1 MVRETFEVSGDF
13 HLQYY
18 DTEVKEWIDLDG
30 DNIHELD
37 ETEKFYKIK
46 VIEEIEN
53 VIIIDET
60 GSNCS
65 TSTKMSESFEQLPA
79 LSSPSRYSIRAST
92 PRSSTPCSTLSE
104 ESVARC
110 ETPEST
116 GIEVRNSSRAR
127 LQQKQFLPI
136 DMRKLVQGILKI
148 LYVIYIFSRHFFQEE
163 MQKVDRALTNV
174 CVYKDHED

>member
-116 GIEVRNSSRAR
+116 GIEVRNSSRDETATKTVPSNR
-127 LQQKQFLPI
+127 YEEISTRYLENI
-136 DMRKLVQGILKI
+136 VCH
-148 LYVIYIFSRHFFQEE
+148 LYF
-163 MQKVDRALTNV
+163 
-174 CVYKDHED
+174 